1 MKENK
6 GFSLIELII
15 VIAIMSAVVGI
26 LAPQYIKYVEKSYRA
41 KDEKMARELL
51 ELANVMASDEEYFSA
66 IQENDYIKF
75 DVSGVTTNNTII
87 RDDILPEYISGWQ
100 NACVKSKEYKNK
112 CYTIEFVTNAY
123 DNKIAIQVGWN

>member
-15 VIAIMSAVVGI
+15 VIAIMAALIGI
-26 LAPQYIKYVEKSYRA
+26 LAPQYIKYVERSHRA

-51 ELANVMASDEEYFSA
+51 ELANVIASDEEYFSA

-75 DVSGVTTNNTII
+75 DASGVVTNNSII

-100 NACVKSKEYKNK
+100 NACVESEEYKNK
-112 CYTIEFVTNAY
+112 CYTVEFVANAY
-123 DNKIAIQVGWN
+123 DDKIAIQVGWN